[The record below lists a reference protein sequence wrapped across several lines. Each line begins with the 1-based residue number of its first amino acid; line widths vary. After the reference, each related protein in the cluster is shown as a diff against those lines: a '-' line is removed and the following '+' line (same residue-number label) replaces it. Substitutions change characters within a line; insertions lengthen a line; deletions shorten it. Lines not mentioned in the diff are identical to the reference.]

1 MNSQTVLHNI
11 TVIYELLTKYD
22 LLQEDFKSEF
32 EKLNDFKV
40 VTPIVGKFSTGK
52 SSLLNALIGKSP
64 LDKFYLGVDL
74 TPETSVPAE
83 ITFAPQNKF
92 LLIYQNGNS
101 VTVSLEDYVTKNFDA
116 NKISKACIFLDN
128 EFLKSVGT
136 VQIVDM
142 PGFDSG
148 IELHNRAIDDYLS
161 QSRAY
166 ILTFAATEPFIP
178 ESIDVFL
185 RELKLYE
192 MPVYIV
198 ITKSRSVTDT
208 QLKQCVENIQN
219 QAAVYLGLNNVSIV
233 CTNAKGRHID
243 VEPFAK
249 ILRQIESDSKKNF
262 VEYVNKLIRAE
273 GVRLTNYL
281 RGVIRQTDLTPS
293 EIEARKEE
301 SRLKLEKLKHTLAK
315 TRQEFSAQVAGCLN
329 AIQNRVSEALYSSAS
344 SFESALLNN
353 SDISGRINSLIRET
367 VITAVQ
373 REFDP
378 KFKRYVEKMNTC
390 INVDINTD
398 FDFKLDEK
406 NFMIN
411 AALQN
416 VITAAV
422 KKVVPKILKAIGLTV
437 SGPLVTLIGIA
448 ASLFFDAQ
456 REESRRN
463 EQRLQIRRQLH
474 NQIIPDIISQVDA
487 AVRKD
492 IYSQVS
498 EVNRQIDETARQQIQ
513 AQEKIFAELTK
524 NFEVES
530 KSKNEK
536 LTAMTNDLNIVTEI
550 LQAEV

>member
-1 MNSQTVLHNI
+1 MNSQTVLHNV

-32 EKLNDFKV
+32 EKLKDFKV

-64 LDKFYLGVDL
+64 LNKFYLGVDL
-74 TPETSVPAE
+74 TPETAVPAE
-83 ITFAPQNKF
+83 ITFAPQEKF
-92 LLIYQNGNS
+92 LAVYKNGQS
-101 VTVSLEDYVTKNFDA
+101 VELTLKDYTEKNFDA
-116 NKISKACIFLDN
+116 NEISKICIFLDN
-128 EFLKSVGT
+128 KFLKSVGK

-148 IELHNRAIDDYLS
+148 IELHNRAIDDYLP

-166 ILTFAATEPFIP
+166 ILTFAATEPVIT
-178 ESIDVFL
+178 ESIAVFL

-208 QLKQCVENIQN
+208 QLKQCVDNIKK
-219 QAAVYLGLNNVSIV
+219 QASVYLGLNNVLIV
-233 CTNAKGRHID
+233 CTNAKGKHID

-249 ILRQIESDSKKNF
+249 ILRQIESDSQKIF
-262 VEYVNKLIRAE
+262 VEYVNKLISAE
-273 GVRLTNYL
+273 GTRLTNYL

-293 EIEARKEE
+293 EIESRKEE
-301 SRLKLEKLKHTLAK
+301 SRLKLEKLKHTLSK
-315 TRQEFSAQVAGCLN
+315 TRQDFSAQVESCLN
-329 AIQNRVSEALYSSAS
+329 AIQSRVSQALYSSAS
-344 SFESALLNN
+344 SFEAALLNN

-367 VITAVQ
+367 VISAVQ

-378 KFKRYVEKMNTC
+378 KFKRYVEKMSNC
-390 INVDINTD
+390 INIDINTD
-398 FDFKLDEK
+398 FDFKIDEK
-406 NFMIN
+406 NFMMN

-416 VITAAV
+416 VITSTV

-437 SGPLVTLIGIA
+437 SGPIITLIGIA

-463 EQRLQIRRQLH
+463 EQRLQIRRQLY

-487 AVRKD
+487 AVRQD
-492 IYSQVS
+492 IYAQVD
-498 EVNRQIDETARQQIQ
+498 EVDRQIDETARNQIQ

-524 NFEVES
+524 NFEVELQA
-530 KSKNEK
+530 KNSK
-536 LTAMTNDLNIVTEI
+536 LTAMKNDLNIVTEI